1 MNPPLRIGFID
12 HDLDNY
18 HANTFARL
26 LREEHPEAVLSAV
39 FSNRHDNRQAWA
51 ADHRTVAVDTME
63 AMRELTDAIMVLAP
77 SHPETHWD
85 LCQAAF
91 ALGKPTYV
99 DKTFAPD
106 FATAEAIFAEADRRQ
121 VAVQTSSVLRYTE
134 VQAYCR
140 ENGALPPRC
149 IDTWMSGGNFDEYIV
164 HPVEHVI
171 SLMGPEVTG
180 MTRCRK
186 SGFEV
191 IELTFSGERIA
202 TIHFR
207 AVHATPYF
215 TFLSDDKA
223 SRPFAIDAS
232 RIFSNGLDAIVD
244 FLRCP
249 AHAIDRAETLAI
261 YRILEALK
269 NG

>member
-1 MNPPLRIGFID
+1 MNRPLRIGFID
-12 HDLDNY
+12 HDLDNF

-26 LREEHPEAVLSAV
+26 LQEEHPGAVLSAV
-39 FSNRHDNRQAWA
+39 FSNRLDNRQAWA
-51 ADHRTVAVDTME
+51 IDHGAVAFETVE
-63 AMRELTDAIMVLAP
+63 AMRESTDALMVLAP
-77 SHPETHWD
+77 SNPETHWD
-85 LCQAAF
+85 LCRAAF

-106 FATAEAIFAEADRRQ
+106 FATAEAIFAEADRQ
-121 VAVQTSSVLRYTE
+121 KVAVQTSSVLRYTE

-149 IDTWMSGGNFDEYIV
+149 VDTWMSGGSFDEYIV

-171 SLMGPEVTG
+171 SIMGPEVTG

-186 SGFEV
+186 SGFEL
-191 IELTFSGERIA
+191 IELTFSGDRTA

-207 AVHATPYF
+207 VAHATPRF
-215 TFLSDDKA
+215 TFLSHEKE
-223 SRPFAIDAS
+223 SRPFTIDS
-232 RIFSNGLDAIVD
+232 GRIFGNGLHAIVD

-249 AHAIDRAETLAI
+249 ARVIDRAETLAI